1 METFYHSTRS
11 RGELVTSKQAILAG
25 LAPDGGLYVSDA
37 LGAEKLDLAQV
48 CVSSFTQTAE
58 CVLGTLLP
66 DYTAEELAGCVR
78 AAYGAQWDTPV
89 ICPVTPLGTD
99 WLLELFHGPT
109 CAFKDVALQML
120 PQLMGVAREGD
131 GHDVMIV
138 TATSG
143 DTGKAALDG
152 FSGVPHTGVCV
163 FYPWGK
169 VSDIQRLQM
178 VTQIGGNVAV
188 CAIRGNFD
196 DAQSEVKR
204 IFSDRNLAERL
215 SARNVVLSSANSIN
229 VGRLAPQVTYY
240 FDSYAQL
247 VRAGAIAQGDK
258 VTYVVPTGNFGDVL
272 AGYYAKRMG
281 LPVRRLVVASN
292 ANDVLTDFLTTGT
305 YDKRRPFVKTIS
317 PSMDILVSSNLERL
331 LYFASNG
338 DVELVSSLMADLA
351 EKGAYTVPPALL
363 ASIQETFGC
372 GRADDEMARETIR
385 TTWEESHK
393 LIDPH
398 TAVAKHVMD
407 ALPQDGS
414 TRVCLSTASPYKFPA
429 DVLGALGV
437 DASGMNG
444 FASMDSLEHITGTT
458 APVQLTS
465 LRDAESLHDDV
476 CDRDKMGAF
485 VESACARIFL

>member
-1 METFYHSTRS
+1 
-11 RGELVTSKQAILAG
+11 
-25 LAPDGGLYVSDA
+25 
-37 LGAEKLDLAQV
+37 
-48 CVSSFTQTAE
+48 
-58 CVLGTLLP
+58 
-66 DYTAEELAGCVR
+66 
-78 AAYGAQWDTPV
+78 
-89 ICPVTPLGTD
+89 
-99 WLLELFHGPT
+99 
-109 CAFKDVALQML
+109 
-120 PQLMGVAREGD
+120 
-131 GHDVMIV
+131 
-138 TATSG
+138 
-143 DTGKAALDG
+143 
-152 FSGVPHTGVCV
+152 
-163 FYPWGK
+163 
-169 VSDIQRLQM
+169 
-178 VTQIGGNVAV
+178 
-188 CAIRGNFD
+188 
-196 DAQSEVKR
+196 
-204 IFSDRNLAERL
+204 
-215 SARNVVLSSANSIN
+215 
-229 VGRLAPQVTYY
+229 
-240 FDSYAQL
+240 
-247 VRAGAIAQGDK
+247 
-258 VTYVVPTGNFGDVL
+258 
-272 AGYYAKRMG
+272 MG

-458 APVQLTS
+458 APVQLSS